1 MKRINNNPVTAYYST
16 VGFALLG
23 AINLVF
29 VIIHLIN
36 NAFHS
41 QLLYLFSIG
50 WTIIPYFIIE
60 IADNEF
66 SLFTLFMYLSIIL
79 IIFAYVALPVV
90 AFKKRS
96 KNINGVLAVILFF
109 DILFTFPALFS
120 EPVFVLL
127 NIFIKSFLMFL
138 CLRNIKWYNE
148 IMKLFR

>member
-1 MKRINNNPVTAYYST
+1 MKRINNNPVTAYFSI

-29 VIIHLIN
+29 VIIYLLN
-36 NAFHS
+36 NTFHS
-41 QLLYLFSIG
+41 HLLYLFSIG

-66 SLFTLFMYLSIIL
+66 SLFTILQYVFIIL
-79 IIFAYVALPVV
+79 LIFVYVAFPVV
-90 AFKKRS
+90 AMKKRS
-96 KNINGVLAVILFF
+96 KIINGILAVILFL

-127 NIFIKSFLMFL
+127 NIFIKAFLMFL

-148 IMKLFR
+148 NYEIV